1 MTTQPGAAP
10 SAQVT
15 ALFIASEA
23 GAPMRRVDAVRAVP
37 GRGLEG
43 DRYFRAS
50 GSYSRWPKPGRALT
64 LIAEEMLEA
73 LRREEGVDLA
83 PEESRR
89 NVLTRGVDLNALVD
103 RTFTVGEVTLRGVQR
118 CQPCKYLAR
127 LTGHP
132 GLHRSMLDRGG
143 LRAQILNAGTIR
155 TGDAVTVL
163 DESSRSSNTG

>member
-1 MTTQPGAAP
+1 MNADPQTPP
-10 SAQVT
+10 SARVT
-15 ALFIASEA
+15 ALFVAPEA
-23 GAPMRRVDAVRAVP
+23 GAPMEAVGAVRAVP

-43 DRYFRAS
+43 DRYFREE
-50 GSYSRWPKPGRALT
+50 GSFSRWPKPGRALT
-64 LIAEEMLEA
+64 LISEEMLEA
-73 LRREEGVDLA
+73 LRHEEGVELA

-132 GLHRSMLDRGG
+132 GLHRSMHDRGG
-143 LRAQILNAGTIR
+143 LRAQILDAGTLR
-155 TGDAVTVL
+155 VGDAVSIVDL
-163 DESSRSSNTG
+163 